1 MSKGTEK
8 GLDVRPT
15 GGEGANVAR
24 LPGWRMWPPVSSAFV
39 WHDWRPFLVVGS
51 RVGGVEEI
59 AGGQGRLGEVAGF
72 LRAPSPQRASAF
84 QHFLHG
90 LQRWVL
96 LLGRGGRPGGGER
109 SHMALVLFLQSFSRL
124 TAKAPRW
131 RSRIKARSAFHGL
144 REKFLQSRKS
154 SSSSEALFR
163 QCGLCGHGPLSP

>member
-1 MSKGTEK
+1 M
-8 GLDVRPT
+8 
-15 GGEGANVAR
+15 
-24 LPGWRMWPPVSSAFV
+24 
-39 WHDWRPFLVVGS
+39 
-51 RVGGVEEI
+51 
-59 AGGQGRLGEVAGF
+59 GEVVGF

-131 RSRIKARSAFHGL
+131 RSRIKARSAFHRL

-154 SSSSEALFR
+154 SSSSEALFC
-163 QCGLCGHGPLSP
+163 QCGFCGHGPLSPLIHVLGLFLSRRGASGDVSLPPLSRRVGSDMPSPLDD